1 MGKVIT
7 IKERFLAHPV
17 GIYLFAFLLPIY
29 PKFYTLG
36 ILALLI
42 DLIIRRVSLRQK
54 NHHSASL
61 ITRFNVGLVLFFILH
76 LTGILYSSN
85 TAFAWSDIGMKA
97 SFVLFPII
105 FLYYPKSVDW
115 KNFGKSFIAGAVFS
129 IILCLINATIT
140 YWRDGFVSN
149 FFDSHLSFL
158 MHRSYWAT
166 YLVMAYSLTWFLYN
180 KKLLPTIISIF
191 LLLLFSLLT
200 FMSGSKM
207 GILILILTTLAWVTY
222 VVLKKKAYVMG
233 ALSLLLF
240 LIIGG
245 ATYTYSPQLRT
256 RIQAGM
262 QSLTNT
268 NSISPTSKESNAAR
282 ILVWSSAMDEIKEH
296 PIWGVGTGD
305 IKDELY
311 QRNLSN
317 GYTGVAEMHLN
328 AHNQFLN
335 SYLAIGI
342 LGFLTLLLSF
352 LKPFWRIRGEHQF
365 VVRSLVVIL
374 FLSLFTESFFETQ
387 AGIVPGAFILSLIA
401 NYSTT
406 SAGKDQV

>member
-1 MGKVIT
+1 MGKVMT
-7 IKERFLAHPV
+7 IKERFLTHPV

-36 ILALLI
+36 ILLLLI

-54 NHHSASL
+54 NHPNTSI
-61 ITRFNVGLVLFFILH
+61 ITRFNSGAVLFFILH

-85 TAFAWSDIGMKA
+85 TTFAWSDIGMKA

-105 FLYYPKSVDW
+105 FLFYPKSIDW
-115 KNFGKSFIAGAVFS
+115 ENFGKSFIAGAVFS
-129 IILCLINATIT
+129 IILCLTNAAIT
-140 YWRDGFVSN
+140 YWQDGFVAN

-180 KKLLPTIISIF
+180 KKLLSTIISVI

-207 GILILILTTLAWVTY
+207 GILVLIFTTLAWVIY
-222 VVLKKKAYVMG
+222 VVIKKKAFIMG
-233 ALSLLLF
+233 AISLVLF

-245 ATYTYSPQLRT
+245 GTYTYSPQLQT
-256 RIQAGM
+256 RIQAGV
-262 QSLTNT
+262 QSLTSSS
-268 NSISPTSKESNAAR
+268 SISPTSTESNAAR
-282 ILVWSSAMDEIKEH
+282 ILVWSSALDEIKEH

-311 QRNLSN
+311 RRNLAN

-342 LGFLTLLLSF
+342 LGLMSLVLSF
-352 LKPFWRIRGEHQF
+352 LIPFRRIKGEHQF

-374 FLSLFTESFFETQ
+374 FLSLLTESFFETQ
-387 AGIVPGAFILSLIA
+387 AGIVPGAFILCLIA

-406 SAGKDQV
+406 SAVKD

>member
-1 MGKVIT
+1 MT
-7 IKERFLAHPV
+7 IKERFLTHPV

-36 ILALLI
+36 ILLLLI

-54 NHHSASL
+54 NHPNTPI
-61 ITRFNVGLVLFFILH
+61 ITRFNSGAVLFFVLH

-85 TAFAWSDIGMKA
+85 TTFAWSDIGMKA

-105 FLYYPKSVDW
+105 FLFYPKSIDW
-115 KNFGKSFIAGAVFS
+115 ENFGKSFIAGAVFS
-129 IILCLINATIT
+129 IILCLTNAAIT
-140 YWRDGFVSN
+140 YWQDGFVAN

-180 KKLLPTIISIF
+180 KKLLSTIISVI

-207 GILILILTTLAWVTY
+207 GILVLIFTTLAWVIY
-222 VVLKKKAYVMG
+222 VVIKKKAFIMG
-233 ALSLLLF
+233 TISLVLF

-245 ATYTYSPQLRT
+245 GTYTYSPQLQT
-256 RIQAGM
+256 RIQAGV
-262 QSLTNT
+262 QSLTSSS
-268 NSISPTSKESNAAR
+268 SISPTSTESNAAR
-282 ILVWSSAMDEIKEH
+282 IFVWSSALDEIKEH

-311 QRNLSN
+311 RRNLAN

-342 LGFLTLLLSF
+342 LGLMSLVLSF
-352 LKPFWRIRGEHQF
+352 LIPFRRIKGEHQF

-374 FLSLFTESFFETQ
+374 FLSLLTESFFETQ
-387 AGIVPGAFILSLIA
+387 AGIVPGAFILCLIA

-406 SAGKDQV
+406 SAVKD

>member
-1 MGKVIT
+1 MT
-7 IKERFLAHPV
+7 IKELFLTHPV

-36 ILALLI
+36 ILLLLI

-54 NHHSASL
+54 NHPNTS
-61 ITRFNVGLVLFFILH
+61 IIKRFNSGAVLFFILH

-85 TAFAWSDIGMKA
+85 TTFAWSDIGMKA

-105 FLYYPKSVDW
+105 FLFYPKSIDW
-115 KNFGKSFIAGAVFS
+115 ENFGKSFIAGAVFS
-129 IILCLINATIT
+129 IILCLTNAAIT
-140 YWRDGFVSN
+140 YWQDGFVAN

-180 KKLLPTIISIF
+180 KKLLSTIISVI

-207 GILILILTTLAWVTY
+207 GILVLIFTTLAWVIY
-222 VVLKKKAYVMG
+222 VVIKKKAFIMG
-233 ALSLLLF
+233 MISLVLF

-245 ATYTYSPQLRT
+245 GTYTYSPQLQT
-256 RIQAGM
+256 RIQAGV
-262 QSLTNT
+262 QSLTSSS
-268 NSISPTSKESNAAR
+268 SISPTSTESNAAR
-282 ILVWSSAMDEIKEH
+282 ILVWSSALDEIKEH

-311 QRNLSN
+311 RRNLAN

-342 LGFLTLLLSF
+342 LGLMSLVLSF
-352 LKPFWRIRGEHQF
+352 LIPFRRIKGEHQF

-374 FLSLFTESFFETQ
+374 FLSLLTESFFETQ
-387 AGIVPGAFILSLIA
+387 AGIVPGAFILCLIA
-401 NYSTT
+401 NYRPT
-406 SAGKDQV
+406 SAVNDPI

>member
-1 MGKVIT
+1 MT
-7 IKERFLAHPV
+7 IKELFLTHPV

-36 ILALLI
+36 ILLLLI

-54 NHHSASL
+54 NHPNTS
-61 ITRFNVGLVLFFILH
+61 IIKRFNSGAVLFFILH

-85 TAFAWSDIGMKA
+85 TTFAWSDIGMKA

-105 FLYYPKSVDW
+105 FLFYPKSIDW
-115 KNFGKSFIAGAVFS
+115 ENFGKSFIAGAVFS
-129 IILCLINATIT
+129 IILCLTNAAIT
-140 YWRDGFVSN
+140 YWQDGFVAN

-180 KKLLPTIISIF
+180 KKLLSTIISVI

-207 GILILILTTLAWVTY
+207 GILVLIFTTLAWVIY
-222 VVLKKKAYVMG
+222 VVIKKKAFIMG
-233 ALSLLLF
+233 TISLVLF

-245 ATYTYSPQLRT
+245 GTYTYSPQLQT
-256 RIQAGM
+256 RIQAGV
-262 QSLTNT
+262 QSLTSSS
-268 NSISPTSKESNAAR
+268 SISPTSTESNAAR
-282 ILVWSSAMDEIKEH
+282 ILVWSSALDEIKEH

-311 QRNLSN
+311 RRNLAN

-342 LGFLTLLLSF
+342 LGLMSLVLSF
-352 LKPFWRIRGEHQF
+352 LIPFRRIKGEHQF

-374 FLSLFTESFFETQ
+374 FLSLLTESFFETQ
-387 AGIVPGAFILSLIA
+387 AGIVPGAFILCLIA
-401 NYSTT
+401 NYRPT
-406 SAGKDQV
+406 SAVNDPI

>member
-1 MGKVIT
+1 MT
-7 IKERFLAHPV
+7 IKERFLTHPV

-36 ILALLI
+36 ILLLLI

-54 NHHSASL
+54 NHPNTSI
-61 ITRFNVGLVLFFILH
+61 ITRFNSGAVLFFILH

-85 TAFAWSDIGMKA
+85 TTFAWSDIGMKA

-105 FLYYPKSVDW
+105 FLFYPKSIDW
-115 KNFGKSFIAGAVFS
+115 ENFGKSFIAGAVFS
-129 IILCLINATIT
+129 IILCLTNAAIT
-140 YWRDGFVSN
+140 YWQDGFVAN

-180 KKLLPTIISIF
+180 KKLLSTIISVI

-207 GILILILTTLAWVTY
+207 GILVLIFTTLAWVIY
-222 VVLKKKAYVMG
+222 VVIKKKAFIMG
-233 ALSLLLF
+233 AISLVLF

-245 ATYTYSPQLRT
+245 GTYTYSPQLQT
-256 RIQAGM
+256 RIQAGV
-262 QSLTNT
+262 QSLTSSS
-268 NSISPTSKESNAAR
+268 SISPTSTESNAAR
-282 ILVWSSAMDEIKEH
+282 ILVWSSALDEIKEH

-311 QRNLSN
+311 RRNLAN

-342 LGFLTLLLSF
+342 LGLMSLVLSF
-352 LKPFWRIRGEHQF
+352 LIPFRRIKGEHQF

-374 FLSLFTESFFETQ
+374 FLSLLTESFFETQ
-387 AGIVPGAFILSLIA
+387 AGIVPGAFILCLIA

-406 SAGKDQV
+406 SAVKD